1 MQDLFLAKLDEIIE
15 IMKPISEYFE
25 QELLGKLSPEERELR
40 IIEGNNKITRS
51 LPEGELRNR
60 RIELARSIIKK
71 LNKEL

>member
-1 MQDLFLAKLDEIIE
+1 MQNQYMDRLDKIIE

-25 QELLGKLSPEERELR
+25 QELLEKLSPEEKELR
-40 IIEGNNKITRS
+40 IIEGNNKVTRS

-60 RIELARSIIKK
+60 RIELARSIIKN